1 MRVPDRLETA
11 RLVLRRW
18 TEDDRDAIVA
28 IWTEPAVWE
37 VLHPG
42 QPTDH
47 PAAATRF
54 DHHLDHWEEHGFG
67 LYALRE
73 RGDPAVLGWAGPTH
87 PDGVPGLEHEVEIG
101 WTLAL
106 RGRGRGLATEAGRA
120 TAEVALAALDLDEVI
135 SLIDPGNEPSL
146 AVARRLGMTKRES
159 AFNERFGI
167 ELDVYSLRR

>member
-1 MRVPDRLETA
+1 
-11 RLVLRRW
+11 VLRRW
-18 TEDDRDAIVA
+18 TEDDRDAIVS

-47 PAAATRF
+47 AATATRF
-54 DHHLDHWEEHGFG
+54 DHHLDHWDEHGFG
-67 LYALRE
+67 LYTIRE
-73 RGDPAVLGWAGPTH
+73 RGDDAVLGWAGPTH
-87 PDGVPGLEHEVEIG
+87 PDGVPGLEDEVEIG

-106 RGRGRGLATEAGRA
+106 GGRGRGLATEAGAA
-120 TAEVALAALDLDEVI
+120 TAEVALTALELDEVI
-135 SLIDPGNEPSL
+135 SLIDPENQASL